1 MGAHLLGRV
10 LLDKVWVNILVR
22 DWAHLKR
29 VRSGRVLAIF
39 RVREEVSENGGSADN
54 VVEHELSGRFQF
66 LLRVT
71 RVVNEVGVLYITKET
86 RESVES
92 TVRKER
98 DKVILTQSPRSRA
111 LRASQAA
118 AAAMR
123 EGGVDMNR

>member
-1 MGAHLLGRV
+1 VGAHLLGRV
-10 LLDKVWVNILVR
+10 LLDEVWVNILVR

>member
-22 DWAHLKR
+22 DWAHLER

-39 RVREEVSENGGSADN
+39 RVREEVSENGRSADN

>member
-10 LLDKVWVNILVR
+10 LLDEVWVNILVR